1 MRFNFRKRKKVLPG
15 VYLNFSKK
23 GISANIGRKG
33 ANVSIGSKGTHL
45 NLGIPGTGIYSR
57 RKITSKRKI
66 KSESKTKTAT
76 IILALFL
83 GSFGVHRFY
92 LGQNIKGLFYI
103 FFCWTLIPT
112 FISFIDVLCF
122 SFMSES
128 SFNEKYNMRE

>member
-45 NLGIPGTGIYSR
+45 NFGIPGSGIYTR
-57 RKITSKRKI
+57 RKLKSKRKLGR
-66 KSESKTKTAT
+66 ENKTKTAT

-92 LGQNIKGLFYI
+92 LRQNIKGLLYLI
-103 FFCWTLIPT
+103 FCWSFVPT
-112 FISFIDVLCF
+112 IISFIDALCF
-122 SFMSES
+122 YFMNKNE
-128 SFNEKYNMRE
+128 FDEKYNAR